1 MKQLWQ
7 IYRVQVS
14 VRIAEQ
20 LQYRVGLALW
30 LIEIALIPVLAISIW
45 STVATTQG
53 GSVGGYTPQTFAG
66 YFIATMLVNY
76 LTQTWN
82 FWEFGGRVQ
91 QGQFSPLL
99 LRPVHPIHADVAQ
112 NVAYKVLMLLVVIPL
127 TVLLMLLFRP
137 TFTLTWWSAA
147 GLLLALAL
155 AFLMR
160 FAVEWAL
167 ALLAFWSTRVDV
179 LNQLYAS
186 ALFFL
191 SGQAVP
197 LRFFPQ
203 VVQIIAAIL
212 PFRWMIAFPAEL
224 CAGSLSAG
232 EIYVGLGMQSLW
244 LLIGLGLLLFL
255 WRTGIRR
262 YSAVGV

>member
-1 MKQLWQ
+1 MKRLLQ
-7 IYRVQVS
+7 IYRVQLS

-20 LQYRVGLALW
+20 LQYRVGLSLW
-30 LIEIALIPVLAISIW
+30 LIEIALVPVLAIAVW

-53 GSVGGYTPQTFAG
+53 GSVRGYASQTFAG

-112 NVAYKVLMLLVVIPL
+112 NVAYKLLMLLVVIPL
-127 TVLLMLLFRP
+127 TFVLILLFHP
-137 TFTLTWWSAA
+137 AFTLTWWSGV
-147 GLLLALAL
+147 GLVLALVL

-160 FAVEWAL
+160 FTIEWGL

-179 LNQLYAS
+179 VNQLYAS

-232 EIYVGLGMQSLW
+232 EIYAGLGMQSLW
-244 LLIGLGLLLFL
+244 LIIGLSLLLFL